1 MHPIFSR
8 IDRLAA
14 YLAAWVIAAV
24 LLSAVL
30 TRLGL
35 GWLEAL
41 VFIVPLFLVYAFVC
55 LSAWY
60 LCRAQPIR
68 DLSLVRVLTSSS
80 LTAVTAAAFLLAKA
94 RAWTLVLG
102 ATPSCAES
110 SGRYDQQMPLL
121 FAIGALLFLL
131 SIAVHYALLAVE
143 ETREA
148 ERHQLE
154 LEVLTREAELRALR
168 AQINPHFLY
177 NSLNS
182 ISALTTR
189 NAEGA
194 RRMCVLLADF
204 LRSTLNVSGH
214 DSIRLADELALVDR
228 FLDIEQVRFGSRLQV
243 EREIDASALEC
254 RVPPLVLQPLVE
266 NAVVHGIA
274 SRLDGGVIRVVVA
287 RDEDSVS
294 LRIENPR
301 DVDSPELTRTGVGL
315 ENVQRRLAAMFG
327 GSARLRTL
335 AGPESFRADVVL
347 PWTTH
352 D

>member
-1 MHPIFSR
+1 MHPILGR

-14 YLAAWVIAAV
+14 YLAAWAIAAGLV
-24 LLSAVL
+24 SAVL
-30 TRLGL
+30 ARLGL

-41 VFIVPLFLVYAFVC
+41 VLLVPLFLVYAFVC

-68 DLSLVRVLTSSS
+68 DLSLMRVLTSSA
-80 LTAVTAAAFLLAKA
+80 LTAVTAGAFWLALA
-94 RAWTLVLG
+94 RAWMVALG
-102 ATPSCAES
+102 STPTFA
-110 SGRYDQQMPLL
+110 GTADRYDQQLPLL
-121 FAIGALLFLL
+121 FAVGVLLFLL
-131 SIAVHYALLAVE
+131 SIAMHYALLAVE
-143 ETREA
+143 AAREA

-189 NAEGA
+189 NPEGA

-214 DSIRLADELALVDR
+214 DSIRLGDELALVDR
-228 FLDIEQVRFGSRLQV
+228 FLDIEQVRFGSRLHV

-274 SRLDGGVIRVVVA
+274 SRLDGGVIRVVVG
-287 RDEDSVS
+287 RHGDSISMRV
-294 LRIENPR
+294 ENPR
-301 DVDSPELTRTGVGL
+301 DADSPEVTRSGVGL
-315 ENVQRRLAAMFG
+315 ENVQRRLAAMFDG
-327 GSARLRTL
+327 AARLRTV
-335 AGPESFRADVVL
+335 AEQESFRAEIVL